1 MGRRH
6 RCCRGALDRKS
17 IRGAQKFGEK
27 VHLLSLVRH
36 EPSVILAQVEGG
48 EKEKEISAAPALLA
62 EVNLRHNLGSTA
74 KGFIH
79 HGDTEDSEKMT
90 RFHGEILSGSSIFSS
105 SALSVPPW

>member
-48 EKEKEISAAPALLA
+48 EKEISAAPALLA

-90 RFHGEILSGSSIFSS
+90 RFHGEILSEPPSLSS
-105 SALSVPPW
+105 SALSVTPW